1 MNLGCINTPSSN
13 HPFLLIF
20 KNMSFETMVQTCHV
34 TQPKFMKFLPG
45 IGINH
50 YIPKQPE
57 ELDLGNSTSPIF
69 LSRSVS
75 E

>member
-45 IGINH
+45 IGIISWDWYN
-50 YIPKQPE
+50 
-57 ELDLGNSTSPIF
+57 
-69 LSRSVS
+69 LS
-75 E
+75 

>member
-20 KNMSFETMVQTCHV
+20 KNMSLETMVQICHI

-45 IGINH
+45 IGITPGLLLIH
-50 YIPKQPE
+50 QQILE
-57 ELDLGNSTSPIF
+57 EFFSS
-69 LSRSVS
+69 
-75 E
+75 